1 MGTLPHYWWECT
13 LVQPLWRTVW
23 RFLKTLRIELPL
35 DPAILL
41 LSIYL
46 EKTIVQKDTAPQCPL
61 KHYLQYPG
69 HGSNLNVHREEQIK
83 EMWHTN
89 TMENYSAIRNNE
101 IMPHAVTWMDL
112 EIVILS
118 EVKHFTSDKD
128 KYMILFICR
137 I

>member
-1 MGTLPHYWWECT
+1 M
-13 LVQPLWRTVW
+13 VQPLWRTVW
-23 RFLKTLRIELPL
+23 RVLKTLRIELPL
-35 DPAILL
+35 DPAIPL

-46 EKTIVQKDTAPQCPL
+46 EKTIVQKDTAPQCSL